1 LLQDQGNA
9 TTDSDG
15 PDDIRLKRSEPVAF
29 SLLDSPDDDLAPVLG
44 QLRRSL
50 ESMQGNHTQVKGLN
64 TTIRDAHAALDDV
77 LFRHAGAAHYATL

>member
-1 LLQDQGNA
+1 
-9 TTDSDG
+9 
-15 PDDIRLKRSEPVAF
+15 
-29 SLLDSPDDDLAPVLG
+29 VLG